1 MTPRH
6 FTIEEANALVPWLR
20 DTFTEVRGLRDRMAT
35 GVAAA
40 RDMTMKSH
48 SNGGGGA
55 VDRHLAD
62 IEKEL
67 TKLNESIQQ
76 RMDDVQRKGIIV
88 RDVDRGLVDFPSL
101 RDGREVHLCWVLGED
116 AVGFWHET
124 DTGFGGRKPL

>member
-1 MTPRH
+1 MPPRR
-6 FTIEEANALVPWLR
+6 FTLEEANALLPWLR
-20 DTFTEVRGLRDRMAT
+20 ENFAEVHALRDRIAT

-40 RDMTMKSH
+40 RDLTMKAR

-55 VDRHLAD
+55 VDRRLAE

-67 TKLNESIQQ
+67 SGLNESIQK
-76 RMDDVQRKGIIV
+76 RLDDVQLKGIIV
-88 RDVDRGLVDFPSL
+88 RDLDRGLVDFPSL
-101 RDGREVHLCWVLGED
+101 REGREVHLCWVFGED